1 MLGRLLKYLILHA
14 IVPATF
20 LGIGWYSGA
29 KYGAPDLLI
38 RAIDGLL
45 VRAQSVLGPVLS
57 EGARQGGEKLSEAGA
72 AAGDYVVGTLEEAL
86 EDLAETDGAEVE
98 QPESESDDAETE
110 DTRLAMAAGP
120 TEPEE
125 EETEETP
132 STPSPAA
139 PSNGSRLPAS
149 AMNGEIVLCKMR
161 ISNPPRGGDPE
172 ESIGKSNET
181 GNINGVSLM
190 LKPATKSCL
199 SSGYGYRGGKLHKGV
214 DYFSDMGGDVLAA
227 GDGVI
232 AEAVTRSDY
241 GNMLVI
247 DHGNGVYTRY
257 AHLARFGSGV
267 REGANVSQGQVLG
280 PIGMTGASSIVHL
293 HYEVLTGD
301 ISTNAGSFGLEP
313 VDPFGL

>member
-1 MLGRLLKYLILHA
+1 MLGKLLKYLILHA
-14 IVPATF
+14 IIPATF
-20 LGIGWYSGA
+20 LGIGWYGGA

-38 RAIDGLL
+38 RAIDGVLA
-45 VRAQSVLGPVLS
+45 RAQSVLGPVLS
-57 EGARQGGEKLSEAGA
+57 EGARQGGEKLSEAGV
-72 AAGDYVVGTLEEAL
+72 AAGDYVVGTVEETLES
-86 EDLAETDGAEVE
+86 LAETDSAESE
-98 QPESESDDAETE
+98 QLESESDDAEADE
-110 DTRLAMAAGP
+110 TRLAMATGP
-120 TEPEE
+120 AEPEE
-125 EETEETP
+125 EPEETP
-132 STPSPAA
+132 TTSPAA
-139 PSNGSRLPAS
+139 SSNGSRLPAS

-172 ESIGKSNET
+172 ESIGKSDET

-199 SSGYGYRGGKLHKGV
+199 SSGYGYRNGKLHKGV

-241 GNMLVI
+241 GNMVVI

-267 REGANVSQGQVLG
+267 REGATVSSGQTLG

-301 ISTNAGSFGLEP
+301 ISSNAGSFGLES

>member
-1 MLGRLLKYLILHA
+1 MLGKLLRYLILHA

-20 LGIGWYSGA
+20 LGIGWYGGA

-38 RAIDGLL
+38 RAIDGVLA
-45 VRAQSVLGPVLS
+45 RAQSVLGPVLS
-57 EGARQGGEKLSEAGA
+57 EGARQGGETLAEAGA
-72 AAGDYVVGTLEEAL
+72 AAGDYVVGTVEETLEN
-86 EDLAETDGAEVE
+86 LAEVD
-98 QPESESDDAETE
+98 SAETE
-110 DTRLAMAAGP
+110 SEDSDAEETRLAMAAGP
-120 TEPEE
+120 AEPEE
-125 EETEETP
+125 EETEDTP
-132 STPSPAA
+132 SASPATPSA
-139 PSNGSRLPAS
+139 GSRLPAS
-149 AMNGEIVLCKMR
+149 AMNGEIVLCNMR

-172 ESIGKSNET
+172 ESIGNSDET
-181 GNINGVSLM
+181 GNLNGVSLM

-199 SSGYGYRGGKLHKGV
+199 SSGYGYRNGKLHKGV

-247 DHGNGVYTRY
+247 DHGNGVYSRY
-257 AHLARFGSGV
+257 AHLARFASGV

-301 ISTNAGSFGLEP
+301 INTNAGSFGLEA

>member
-20 LGIGWYSGA
+20 LGIGWYGGA

-38 RAIDGLL
+38 RAIDGVL
-45 VRAQSVLGPVLS
+45 VRAQSILGPVLS
-57 EGARQGGEKLSEAGA
+57 EGARQGGETLAEAGA
-72 AAGDYVVGTLEEAL
+72 AAGDYVVGTVEETLENLAEVDSEEA
-86 EDLAETDGAEVE
+86 EGEGAEE
-98 QPESESDDAETE
+98 EE
-110 DTRLAMAAGP
+110 RLAMAAGP
-120 TEPEE
+120 GEPEE
-125 EETEETP
+125 ETDETP
-132 STPSPAA
+132 AASPAI
-139 PSNGSRLPAS
+139 PSAGSRLPAS
-149 AMNGEIVLCKMR
+149 AMNGEIVLCNMR
-161 ISNPPRGGDPE
+161 ISNAPRGGDPG
-172 ESIGKSNET
+172 ESIGKSDET
-181 GNINGVSLM
+181 GNLNGVSLL

-199 SSGYGYRGGKLHKGV
+199 SSGHGYRGGKLHKGV

-257 AHLARFGSGV
+257 AHLARFASGV

-301 ISTNAGSFGLEP
+301 INTNAGSFGLES